1 MGEADT
7 IIKMASQGGIV
18 LITLGLA
25 VAVFVRWGIPLAER
39 ALQAHLSAVDKA
51 EAPPETDRYKPA
63 PPPPP
68 ADDKAPAP
76 APEPEKK

>member
-7 IIKMASQGGIV
+7 MITPVQADEGCTAGNYGGC
-18 LITLGLA
+18 G
-25 VAVFVRWGIPLAER
+25 E
-39 ALQAHLSAVDKA
+39 Q
-51 EAPPETDRYKPA
+51 PPETDRYKPA